1 MFINMLLQCL
11 YLIGYFA
18 RAAELLAFGNYTPAF
33 AKGIG

>member
-1 MFINMLLQCL
+1 MLLQCL